1 MEGSRDRDRGYTG
14 QTDTAS
20 SVAALVS
27 SSSGSPVRGL
37 KGSEHWPQVEGDYVQ
52 AVLDCYLWLPGTS
65 GVTSR
70 HDRRCARVLYTRGV
84 PFELVKAAMLTA
96 VARRTFRRGD
106 PLPRIRALHFF
117 LPVIDELLEVG
128 IDVGYVQYLEFKL
141 QPLAAQKRETLRVPT
156 MGSG

>member
-1 MEGSRDRDRGYTG
+1 MEGRRHGHAAQIS
-14 QTDTAS
+14 TAS
-20 SVAALVS
+20 SVAAPGS
-27 SSSGSPVRGL
+27 SSSGSPPRSL
-37 KGSEHWPQVEGDYVQ
+37 KGSGHGPRAKGDYVR
-52 AVLDCYLWLPGTS
+52 AVLDCYLWLPGT
-65 GVTSR
+65 GTVTSR

-84 PFELVKAAMLTA
+84 PLELVKAAMLTA

-128 IDVGYVQYLEFKL
+128 VDVGYVQYLEFKL
-141 QPLAAQKRETLRVPT
+141 QPLAAQKRDTLRVPT